1 MAILGAAPNAALTD
15 LEMNRVGAAAASAGS
30 TKGHDSREEHEWRPF
45 SSLKLRGL
53 RAETVEIASVVLAQF
68 SREEGEHDRVAAP
81 PARMKQVRSKD
92 SFAPKAD
99 LLGDSLRCPI
109 VGVCDQFEPFH
120 R

>member
-53 RAETVEIASVVLAQF
+53 RAETAEIAPVLLPSSPGRRENMIE
-68 SREEGEHDRVAAP
+68 SRRRP
-81 PARMKQVRSKD
+81 
-92 SFAPKAD
+92 
-99 LLGDSLRCPI
+99 LG
-109 VGVCDQFEPFH
+109 
-120 R
+120 